1 MTTTSMNQVFSM
13 SQNNV
18 QTQQSSGMGA
28 TKADTAKATD
38 FSQYMKASTADTNS
52 RDVSTAKVQ
61 GKVTERGSVTPS
73 RQENDFNNAS
83 VTKDA
88 DKATLDGSN
97 VEKLQ
102 NVTES
107 QTEDKTAEQPSGQ
120 EKLQSEDTKED
131 TNRVKQ
137 IQFGDIIVSFECLQ
151 EIMPEDVTDTE
162 SDGGKQSLWIQL
174 QVPEQIKEA
183 FSQIKEKLV
192 AKVAESF
199 DVPEED
205 VVNAMEQLAMNVLDF
220 LQQDSLKD
228 LAITVTGEESKISLV
243 TDESLM
249 ENYQTMCGEVEE
261 VFATLTEPE
270 AQAFEEVT
278 EVLQKAEDT
287 INGLSGQLDV
297 TKSQQ
302 TELMIWSEKPQIT
315 MEVLPEQPTA
325 QTEELPQ
332 AITELVEATEVSQE
346 TAPQQTTAQ
355 QVQTDALQADN
366 FTEVSKVSGQSA
378 VAEEL
383 PNPVIRDNAS
393 DETVEQAD
401 GQNMRVEVTVEDS
414 AKEQVTEEH
423 SEKQQGE
430 DAQSQPKDEKTQS
443 LKTTGEA
450 PAVHSNTTVQ
460 TITTE
465 NQVQTIVKTQE
476 SSYDGIVRQIVEQV
490 KVEFKPD
497 TVSMELQL
505 TPENLG
511 KVKLHVASKEGM
523 ITAQLF
529 VQNEAVKNAMEAQ
542 LMVLR
547 DAMQQQGIK
556 VEAVEVTVQTGAFA
570 ENLEQNSQQRKK
582 EAENESKSYQKKG
595 INLLQGLDEDSMNE
609 EELLRAHIMQ
619 ESGNSV
625 DMNA

>member
-13 SQNNV
+13 LQNSV
-18 QTQQSSGMGA
+18 QTQQSSGMGT
-28 TKADTAKATD
+28 TKADTAKTTD
-38 FSQYMKASTADTNS
+38 FSQYMKASTADTNT
-52 RDVSTAKVQ
+52 RDASTTKVQ
-61 GKVTERGSVTPS
+61 GKVATKETVTSSQQKDDFQDISVVNATDKVTLD
-73 RQENDFNNAS
+73 ENDIENP
-83 VTKDA
+83 
-88 DKATLDGSN
+88 
-97 VEKLQ
+97 Q
-102 NVTES
+102 NVTEV
-107 QTEDKTAEQPSGQ
+107 QNEDKVAEQPSGQ
-120 EKLQSEDTKED
+120 EKLQPEDTED
-131 TNRVKQ
+131 GTDRVKQ

-151 EIMPEDVTDTE
+151 EIMPEDTADTG
-162 SDGGKQSLWIQL
+162 SDDGKQSLWIQL
-174 QVPEQIKEA
+174 QVPEQVKEA

-199 DVPEED
+199 DVSEED

-228 LAITVTGEESKISLV
+228 LAITVTGEESKVALV

-249 ENYQTMCGEVEE
+249 ENYQSMCGEVEE
-261 VFATLTEPE
+261 VFASLTEPE
-270 AQAFEEVT
+270 AQAFEEVA

-287 INGLSGQLDV
+287 INELSGQLDV

-302 TELMIWSEKPQIT
+302 TEPMLWSEKPQIT

-325 QTEELPQ
+325 QTEQLPQ
-332 AITELVEATEVSQE
+332 VVAELVETTEASQE
-346 TAPQQTTAQ
+346 TVPQQTTAQ
-355 QVQTDALQADN
+355 QVQTDTLNADN
-366 FTEVSKVSGQSA
+366 FTEVSKVSGQGT
-378 VAEEL
+378 VAEET
-383 PNPVIRDNAS
+383 PNPVIRDNVS
-393 DETVEQAD
+393 DETLEQAD
-401 GQNMRVEVTVEDS
+401 GQNMKVEATVEDS
-414 AKEQVTEEH
+414 AKEQVTEEQ
-423 SEKQQGE
+423 SENQQGE
-430 DAQSQPKDEKTQS
+430 DAQSQPKDEKTQG
-443 LKTTGEA
+443 LKTTSENV
-450 PAVHSNTTVQ
+450 AVHSNTTVQ
-460 TITTE
+460 TVATE

-511 KVKLHVASKEGM
+511 KVKLHVASKEGV

-529 VQNEAVKNAMEAQ
+529 VQNEAVKNAMEGQ